1 MSLSIQR
8 LNEINKTIMKLYGE
22 VCCEMSQ
29 RMSLA
34 EANAYCRLQEDM
46 TCALG
51 DIRGLIII
59 ETAKK
64 LADDHEAQEA
74 DIKGLAAMEAQ
85 R

>member
-1 MSLSIQR
+1 
-8 LNEINKTIMKLYGE
+8 
-22 VCCEMSQ
+22 
-29 RMSLA
+29 
-34 EANAYCRLQEDM
+34 M

-74 DIKGLAAMEAQ
+74 GLKGLAAMEAQ
-85 R
+85 Q